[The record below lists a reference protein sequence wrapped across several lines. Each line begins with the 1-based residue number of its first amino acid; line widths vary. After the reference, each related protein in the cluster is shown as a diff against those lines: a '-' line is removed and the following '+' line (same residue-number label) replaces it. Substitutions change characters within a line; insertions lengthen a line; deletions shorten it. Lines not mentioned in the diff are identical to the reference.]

1 MTNKCS
7 AAVYLSD
14 DPGTELD
21 ERMENLNMSGKH
33 RYGAGMLAAA
43 LIVGIG
49 IGFCGGFVTG
59 NRMGGKTTAETAA
72 ESQQVGSETDLAI
85 GESGETNQQTSS
97 GDTSSEE
104 TEVEPIGSY
113 AVDDEPVLTID
124 QTTVYLSEINARAYM
139 ARDQY
144 VAEYGEEP
152 WNNKMDNGMTV
163 GEYAKAAM
171 LDEIERE
178 VILCNLADD
187 YDVPALTE
195 DEEKQCASKADDY
208 MASLGEDVAAQFSV
222 ERDAVLAIYEKDA
235 LSMNVYNQIL
245 KNISADLRQEDE
257 YKDMAD
263 SDLEKVVND
272 KFEEQYAQWKND
284 CKIDTTETWEQL
296 VIGAVG

>member
-1 MTNKCS
+1 
-7 AAVYLSD
+7 
-14 DPGTELD
+14 
-21 ERMENLNMSGKH
+21 MSGKH